1 MSSIIICFNYYYFT
15 YVCTYVVQFIRN
27 CFRPL
32 YFYALFLFLFLFWI
46 IKLMTHHKI
55 LCTDLI
61 LGKSKLLNIENFTTI
76 LLFVYFFFMIDFYRS
91 FGCFTILW
99 LELPFTVCLRHIP
112 GHTLFSGFYFILFF
126 ANFLFLLKY
135 FHKIIFICRR
145 IKFFL

>member
-1 MSSIIICFNYYYFT
+1 MSSIIICFYYYYFT
-15 YVCTYVVQFIRN
+15 YVCTYVAQFIRN
-27 CFRPL
+27 CSRPL
-32 YFYALFLFLFLFWI
+32 YFYALFFIFIFILNN
-46 IKLMTHHKI
+46 KTNDTPQKI

-112 GHTLFSGFYFILFF
+112 GHTFVFSGLTFYLQISYFF
-126 ANFLFLLKY
+126 
-135 FHKIIFICRR
+135 
-145 IKFFL
+145 

>member
-1 MSSIIICFNYYYFT
+1 MYA
-15 YVCTYVVQFIRN
+15 QFIRN
-27 CFRPL
+27 CSRPL

-112 GHTLFSGFYFILFF
+112 GHTFVFSGLTFYLQISYFSLKKFSQN
-126 ANFLFLLKY
+126 NFLYLPPN
-135 FHKIIFICRR
+135 KINT
-145 IKFFL
+145 FFL